1 MNWLFPNNNE
11 RYGCESRK
19 LLCAFVLSS
28 ITSNNALR
36 FNVWTRFKIYVK
48 DLYQNAGILNH
59 SSLALW
65 WVNRAYSARLVRMWV
80 DGLLFAGILKSE
92 DIWRCQSLRSS
103 YCAGVNTRLGNL
115 YETIHK
121 LPPIMDEGQKRTELY
136 YLALLIAFRLSQLYC
151 MNKTNCIYAC
161 ISVPIACE
169 AVWCK

>member
-1 MNWLFPNNNE
+1 MYIFNWLFPKKRE
-11 RYGCESRK
+11 WDGCGWRK
-19 LLCAFVLSS
+19 LLCAFVLFS
-28 ITSNNALR
+28 ITSNNVLR

-103 YCAGVNTRLGNL
+103 YCARVNTRLGNL
-115 YETIHK
+115 YEIINK
-121 LPPIMDEGQKRTELY
+121 PSPIMVEGQKRAESWNLP
-136 YLALLIAFRLSQLYC
+136 RKVC
-151 MNKTNCIYAC
+151 
-161 ISVPIACE
+161 
-169 AVWCK
+169 